1 MTAQSPTFREL
12 LDAFSRYFEVILVD
26 TDELREQVFK
36 LRYQVYCVETRFED
50 ESAFPDDME
59 SDAYDSKSAHTLLR
73 HRDTGWWAGTV
84 RLVLPDA
91 ANPDTIYPVEVACG
105 KVFSAERRGPIELPR
120 ATAAEVSRFA
130 VSKEFRRRHKEYLSP
145 TGIGED
151 TDFDRRVYHSAE
163 GTRAA
168 NRREQADNDRRTKDD
183 ERKVVPHITLGLIQG
198 LVSMSA
204 NHAVSHWAA
213 AMEPTLLRLLTRL
226 GIYFQHVGDTVEYH
240 GKRQP
245 CIANVE
251 NMLATVRDQRPDV
264 WSVLTLDGQS
274 FPDPLV
280 PKNTK

>member
-1 MTAQSPTFREL
+1 MREL

-26 TDELREQVFK
+26 SDDLRERVFK

-50 ESAFPDDME
+50 ESAFPNEME
-59 SDAYDSKSAHTLLR
+59 SDAYDAKSAHALLR

-84 RLVLPDA
+84 RLVLP
-91 ANPDTIYPVEVACG
+91 NPTSPDDRYPVEIACG
-105 KVFSAERRGPIELPR
+105 NVFSADRRGPIELPR
-120 ATAAEVSRFA
+120 STAAEVSRFA

-151 TDFDRRVYHSAE
+151 TEFDRRVYQP
-163 GTRAA
+163 A
-168 NRREQADNDRRTKDD
+168 NDSHAGNRDDQRGDDRRTKDD

-198 LVSMSA
+198 LISMSA
-204 NHAVSHWAA
+204 VNDVTHWAA

-245 CIANVE
+245 CVANVT
-251 NMLATVRDQRPDV
+251 NMLATVREQRPDV
-264 WSVLTLDGQS
+264 WAVLTLNGDS
-274 FPDPLV
+274 FSDPQA
-280 PKNTK
+280 PEPAE